1 MSYEIPPIR
10 FYYRREG
17 QVVVLRSADPAFVVN
32 VMAGWEAF
40 EDLRRRNPRATFESE
55 SARHHDGR
63 RPARPRREFH
73 RLPPPRGSRRLQRAD

>member
-40 EDLRRRNPRATFESE
+40 EHLRQRNHHATFESE
-55 SARHHDGR
+55 SPRPSP
-63 RPARPRREFH
+63 RPARRDAEM
-73 RLPPPRGSRRLQRAD
+73 

>member
-17 QVVVLRSADPAFVVN
+17 QTVVLRSADPSFVVN
-32 VMAGWEAF
+32 VVAGWEAF

-55 SARHHDGR
+55 SEPL
-63 RPARPRREFH
+63 RPAPR
-73 RLPPPRGSRRLQRAD
+73 STRRYAAV